1 MASSA
6 REQLWTAPRVAK
18 ERVIL
23 FEVIYRKRLG
33 RVLAA
38 YNLQGGFL
46 GRKARGFGPNQ
57 VPKIG
62 GLKQSNFGSSEKT
75 YFVVYIRFVVNRVA
89 FYVPLLEEPHPPASP
104 P

>member
-38 YNLQGGFL
+38 YNLQGDFSGGKFEDSV
-46 GRKARGFGPNQ
+46 RIKS
-57 VPKIG
+57 PK
-62 GLKQSNFGSSEKT
+62 
-75 YFVVYIRFVVNRVA
+75 
-89 FYVPLLEEPHPPASP
+89 LEA
-104 P
+104 